1 MLNDEATEALDYSS
15 ASTIYMHKED
25 NFGIIQNLDALV
37 VGERLLIDEQDDYS
51 FGRYVIDAIEDLED
65 SVTFTVTFVTGRG
78 EATSGEI
85 VAVKAFPDVDIDD
98 KADIVYVDAQDA
110 LKLNLTGGVITG
122 KVSLQGAALSVN
134 GPNVGSANNF
144 VVKDANGNNSLL
156 VQGTPGG
163 VFVDGKKVATQ
174 EYVDSKFRSIEQLIR
189 GIK

>member
-1 MLNDEATEALDYSS
+1 ML
-15 ASTIYMHKED
+15 YMNKQD
-25 NFGIIQNLDALV
+25 TLGIIHGIELLV
-37 VGERLLIDEQDDYS
+37 VDQQLSINEQDGSS
-51 FGRYVIDAIEDLED
+51 FGRYMINALED
-65 SVTFTVTFVTGRG
+65 KGDSVVYTLSFITGRG
-78 EATSGEI
+78 QATSGE
-85 VAVKAFPDVDIDD
+85 VVSVKAFPEVDIDD
-98 KADIVYVDAQDA
+98 KADKTYVDAQDA
-110 LKLNLTGGVITG
+110 LKADITYVDSQDAKKLDLTGGVITG

-174 EYVDSKFRSIEQLIR
+174 EYVDSKLRAIEQLIS